1 MHLKIFRHLDFSSE
15 IAIFVLSCK
24 EIRRPRR
31 RNGQAGARPCRMTVG
46 DAGTEAEKPS
56 QFVDIHRAYIRAEAP
71 LSAQSNFQK
80 DGFFESILFYFYIR
94 LTNKRIKR
102 SPYSFPGSAISV
114 FLLCKI
120 PSERANLIFF
130 QHKFTSETPSY
141 LHYDKT
147 IPTKNNTILR
157 KTRILQIYFNPQIAP
172 QTGHITQISS
182 HRTSRSSS
190 AVANKD
196 FNRRRAGSPSI
207 R

>member
-1 MHLKIFRHLDFSSE
+1 MLNLTIKIRLHLQKSSHLFFSPK

-24 EIRRPRR
+24 EIRRLRR

-80 DGFFESILFYFYIR
+80 DGFFEFILFYFYIR

-130 QHKFTSETPSY
+130 QHKLTSETPSY

-147 IPTKNNTILR
+147 IPTKTTL
-157 KTRILQIYFNPQIAP
+157 FFGNPYA
-172 QTGHITQISS
+172 T
-182 HRTSRSSS
+182 
-190 AVANKD
+190 NL
-196 FNRRRAGSPSI
+196 F
-207 R
+207 